1 MGLVICVM
9 RGIDNN
15 SSYYEEFHDFTEKLQ
30 AKISELR
37 RENGLT
43 QEDME
48 RFELSLRQ
56 YQRIENGDTVNVT
69 LSNLFKIA
77 KAFKLDINQ
86 LLDIKN

>member
-1 MGLVICVM
+1 M
-9 RGIDNN
+9 RGIDTN
-15 SSYYEEFHDFTEKLQ
+15 SSYYEEFQAFTEKLQ

-86 LLDIKN
+86 LLDIDIKS